1 MSPPAPIPPSS
12 RVIAAV
18 AGVIVLAVLAVYGNG
33 LDGPFVFDDVPAI
46 AENPT
51 IRRVSDALHPPSDRG
66 LPVTGRPI
74 VNLSLALNYA
84 AGGIAPRGYHVMNV
98 ALHALTA
105 LLLFGVVR
113 RTLLLSSW
121 NHRFIGSATWVA
133 GTVALLWAVHPLQTA
148 AVSYV
153 VQRAEILVS
162 LFYLLTLYAFARST
176 VCHPLDDKGPAG
188 WRALAG
194 WGSVAVAAAAA
205 GMATKEVMVS
215 APVIV
220 WLYDRTFVAGS
231 FREAWRRRWRLHGAL
246 GATWLL
252 LAALM
257 FGTGGR
263 AGTAGFGLGISPW
276 AYALKQCDALT
287 HYLRLAFWPDALVF
301 DYGGL
306 VLVANAAEVVPQ
318 AMLLFALLAATAVA
332 LWRWPR
338 AGFVGAVFFAV
349 LAPTSSFVP
358 LADTMFEH
366 RMYLPLAAILVGIV
380 LLISAAAQPRAIAF
394 LALLAFP
401 LSWLTIERNQAY
413 RSELAL
419 WHDTVAKR
427 PENVRA
433 HYTLGSVLAAHER
446 WADAIAE
453 YERALRLRPDSP
465 EANNNLGNALVQTG
479 RAAEAVPRYE
489 AALRSAPSA
498 DTHNNLANALQRLG
512 RLPEARAHYLAALK
526 LRPTLADAHNNLGN
540 VLAQPGEFPAAIAQY
555 QAALHARPDLAD
567 AHANLGNVLAQ
578 SGNPRAALAH
588 YETALRLRH
597 DFLDARFNLAT
608 ALTEL
613 RRPTEA
619 IAHYEEV
626 LRRRAD
632 YPGAREQLARA
643 QVMRDVLGK

>member
-1 MSPPAPIPPSS
+1 MSPSAPIPPSS
-12 RVIAAV
+12 RPVAVV
-18 AGVIVLAVLAVYGNG
+18 AGVIVLAVLAVYWNV
-33 LDGPFVFDDVPAI
+33 LEGPFVFDDVPAI
-46 AENPT
+46 VENPT
-51 IRRVSDALHPPSDRG
+51 IRRFADALHPPSDRG

-84 AGGIAPRGYHVMNV
+84 AGGLAPRGYHLMNV

-105 LLLFGVVR
+105 LTLFGFVR
-113 RTLLLSSW
+113 RTLLLPSW
-121 NHRFIGSATWVA
+121 DNRFALSATWIA
-133 GTVALLWAVHPLQTA
+133 GTVALLWSVHPLQTA

-162 LFYLLTLYAFARST
+162 LFYLLTLYAFTRST
-176 VCHPLDDKGPAG
+176 GCHPLNDKGPVG
-188 WRALAG
+188 TRALAG
-194 WGSVAVAAAAA
+194 WGSVAVVAAAA

-220 WLYDRTFVAGS
+220 GLYDRTFVAGS
-231 FREAWRRRWRLHGAL
+231 FREAWRRRWQLHVAL

-257 FGTGGR
+257 LGTGGR

-276 AYALKQCDALT
+276 AYVLKQCGALA
-287 HYLRLAFWPDALVF
+287 HYLRLALWPDALVF
-301 DYGGL
+301 DYGGM
-306 VLVANAAEVVPQ
+306 VLVKNAVQVVPQ
-318 AMLLFALLAATAVA
+318 ALLILALLAGTAVA

-366 RMYLPLAAILVGIV
+366 RMYLPLAAVLVAIV
-380 LLISAAAQPRAIAF
+380 VPTSVAAHPRASAF
-394 LALLAFP
+394 LALLALP
-401 LSWLTIERNQAY
+401 LGWLTVERNQAY

-419 WHDTVAKR
+419 WRDTVAKR

-433 HYTLGSVLAAHER
+433 HYTLGSVLAVQGR

-489 AALRSAPSA
+489 AALRGAPSA

-526 LRPTLADAHNNLGN
+526 LRPDLADAHNNLGN
-540 VLAQPGEFPAAIAQY
+540 VLAQSGEFPAAIEHY
-555 QAALHARPDLAD
+555 EAALRARPDLAD

-578 SGNPRAALAH
+578 SGNPGAALVH
-588 YETALRLRH
+588 YETALRLRPE
-597 DFLDARFNLAT
+597 FLDARFNLAT

-626 LRRRAD
+626 LRRRPD
-632 YPGAREQLARA
+632 YPGAREQLVRA